1 MAASMTKPPPELAD
15 SHSMSSGSSS
25 NGDDLSD
32 FEHDLDVIE
41 GWTTADFISEND
53 FDMIEMLSAALEQVT
68 HQLNDKQR
76 EIRARSTEWTTKTK
90 EKLRRQTAR
99 LEDQK
104 TRLQAQLLKKYDA
117 IEVRMNRDAKTVRL
131 RDKISFV
138 VGVGNAC
145 VSPALAAR
153 LPTWI
158 PLYYTIQSLYLLSL
172 RYLIYKVKKWHYFIF
187 DLCYFVN
194 AMTLLFLWVFPGSRA
209 MFIATYCLTNGPVAW
224 AIVTWRNS
232 LVFHS
237 LDKITSVF
245 IHIFPPLVMYTIRW
259 LPELECQSSN
269 YRDTRFPGVTNDITM
284 SFKEAMLLSTIAYLI
299 WQALYFVFIMVRR
312 REKVESGLR
321 MTSYSWLLDDSHGRK
336 GLIQKAA
343 FVFGAKY
350 KLYMFMLLQLVYN
363 VVTTMPTYFLFQ
375 HFWLHTLFLITIF
388 TASIFNGASFY
399 IEVFS
404 RRYAL
409 EVEKLVERSKS
420 GKQDMD
426 KSKTA

>member
-1 MAASMTKPPPELAD
+1 MLFVLCSPTLKRAHPGCRVSFSFLTFIHTPTMAASMTKPPPELTD

-224 AIVTWRNS
+224 AIVTW
-232 LVFHS
+232 
-237 LDKITSVF
+237 
-245 IHIFPPLVMYTIRW
+245 
-259 LPELECQSSN
+259 
-269 YRDTRFPGVTNDITM
+269 
-284 SFKEAMLLSTIAYLI
+284 
-299 WQALYFVFIMVRR
+299 
-312 REKVESGLR
+312 
-321 MTSYSWLLDDSHGRK
+321 
-336 GLIQKAA
+336 
-343 FVFGAKY
+343 
-350 KLYMFMLLQLVYN
+350 
-363 VVTTMPTYFLFQ
+363 
-375 HFWLHTLFLITIF
+375 
-388 TASIFNGASFY
+388 
-399 IEVFS
+399 
-404 RRYAL
+404 
-409 EVEKLVERSKS
+409 
-420 GKQDMD
+420 
-426 KSKTA
+426 